1 VGADLGRRRS
11 GYLDANQGE
20 KMMGQ
25 LAETYAAMLG
35 EGELRQRIRAYR
47 HIGMDKMARLYESQ
61 LATVL
66 RKKG

>member
-1 VGADLGRRRS
+1 
-11 GYLDANQGE
+11 
-20 KMMGQ
+20 MMGQ

-61 LATVL
+61 LAVVL